1 MIIMMTMEMNMMI
14 VKLDKLLITTCTSD
28 KTCAS
33 QDQLGNG
40 RSASAQMG
48 PEQGSEDDD
57 DDDEDE
63 DDDDNDDD
71 DGVYRQLVS
80 VKI

>member
-14 VKLDKLLITTCTSD
+14 IKLDKLLITTCTSD

-40 RSASAQMG
+40 RSASGQMD
-48 PEQGSEDDD
+48 PEQGSED
-57 DDDEDE
+57 ENIHLNFHILGKSKE
-63 DDDDNDDD
+63 GNE
-71 DGVYRQLVS
+71 G
-80 VKI
+80 